1 MNDVMV
7 QMMGGPTMAV
17 MMGGAGVLLLLLVL
31 AVLGLSVA
39 ALVKYL
45 RGPA

>member
-17 MMGGAGVLLLLLVL
+17 MMGGAGVLLLLVL